1 MEIWWNSISSFEQIF
16 WYIAIPFSIIL
27 LIQMIL
33 TFAGISG
40 GSSDVGADTHDGN
53 ISSEHHT
60 GDMGQPFQ
68 FFTLRN
74 FIAFFTIFGWSG
86 IACINA
92 GLSNVITVLISI
104 ISGLVAMFVISL
116 LFYFITKLAES
127 GNSNIRNAVGKT
139 GKVYIPIRANSAN
152 SGKIQISFNNSLRE
166 VTAITKG
173 SEDIATGVLVRVID
187 IVDET
192 TVVVEKI

>member
-1 MEIWWNSISSFEQIF
+1 METWWNSISSFEQIF

-40 GSSDVGADTHDGN
+40 SSSDVGVESHDGT
-53 ISSEHHT
+53 IASEHHN

-74 FIAFFTIFGWSG
+74 FIAFFTIFGWTG
-86 IACINA
+86 IACLNS
-92 GLSNVITVLISI
+92 GLSSVMTVVLSV
-104 ISGLVAMFVISL
+104 ISGLVAMLIISL

-127 GNSNIRNAVGKT
+127 GNSNIRNAIGKT
-139 GKVYIPIRANSAN
+139 GKVYIPVRANSSN
-152 SGKIQISFNNSLRE
+152 TGKIQISFDNSLRE
-166 VTAITKG
+166 INAITKDN
-173 SEDIATGVLVRVID
+173 EDLPTGTIIKVID
-187 IVDET
+187 LVDES
-192 TVVVEKI
+192 TVVVQKM